1 MEFARVTIK
10 LVLAA
15 VLGGAMGW
23 ERELKGKAAGL
34 RTHMLV
40 AMNRDRKSVV

>member
-1 MEFARVTIK
+1 MIDHWEILLR

-15 VLGGAMGW
+15 VLGAVIGAD
-23 ERELKGKAAGL
+23 REWREWAAGL

-40 AMNRDRKSVV
+40 WQRDRKSVV